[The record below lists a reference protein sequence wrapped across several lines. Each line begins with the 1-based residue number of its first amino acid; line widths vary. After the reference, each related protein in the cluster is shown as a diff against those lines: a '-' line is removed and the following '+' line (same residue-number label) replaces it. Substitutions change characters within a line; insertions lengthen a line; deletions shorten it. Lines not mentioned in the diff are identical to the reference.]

1 MKYIAPVGATDPDES
16 YVTGN
21 PATGTPG
28 SRVGGPAIEHPM
40 REIVHFIEAAGLV
53 PDESNLG
60 QLVEAFNKMGSK
72 QEVGKLSLRIVDP
85 SNLPALAPNE
95 LVPMGQLLNRADY
108 PELWEYIQASGA
120 MVSDSAWQQSGRE
133 AFFSSGN
140 GSTTFR
146 PGNLVTGVF
155 PRFLDLTG
163 LYDPDRASRV
173 GGNVAG
179 SWQRDAIRNISG
191 TYTSTVN
198 EGLANFN
205 TPGSTNGLLTYSNFK
220 TENLGRPQGS
230 NTAAFSLEFDA
241 SRVVPTGSDNR
252 SFNIAVLPTYIYK

>member
-1 MKYIAPVGATDPDES
+1 MHRIDGEGATNDS
-16 YVTGN
+16 RFTSGN
-21 PATGTPG
+21 PQAGIPATVITPEWLNSIQEELVSVIG
-28 SRVGGPAIEHPM
+28 AENLDKNQTNQLLQAIQAM
-40 REIVHFIEAAGLV
+40 TA
-53 PDESNLG
+53 
-60 QLVEAFNKMGSK
+60 K
-72 QEVGKLSLRIVDP
+72 QDVGKLSLRIVDP

-95 LVPMGQLLNRADY
+95 IVPMGQLLNRSDY

-120 MVSDSAWQQSGRE
+120 MVADNVWQQSGRE

-179 SWQRDAIRNISG
+179 SWFGDQFKSHNHEFSKDGHAPGGHSSNSYYIAVG
-191 TYTSTVN
+191 TGQNRVGGYTS
-198 EGLANFN
+198 
-205 TPGSTNGLLTYSNFK
+205 
-220 TENLGRPQGS
+220 
-230 NTAAFSLEFDA
+230 
-241 SRVVPTGSDNR
+241 SDGGNQT
-252 SFNIAVLPTYIYK
+252 SPVCIAVLPTYIYK